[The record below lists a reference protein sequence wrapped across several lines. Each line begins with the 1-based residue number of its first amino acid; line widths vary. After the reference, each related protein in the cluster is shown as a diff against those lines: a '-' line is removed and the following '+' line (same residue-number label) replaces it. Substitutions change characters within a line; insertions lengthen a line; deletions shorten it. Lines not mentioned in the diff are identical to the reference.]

1 MNNSNTT
8 MAIYERIGNSKN
20 FYLIDIF
27 EPVNLDSLLNRLI
40 GYGYNINNLYT
51 DKLTSLNNIE
61 SNDAVTLDINNIKYL
76 GVN

>member
-1 MNNSNTT
+1 MNNSNT

-27 EPVNLDSLLNRLI
+27 EPINLDSLLNRLI

>member
-1 MNNSNTT
+1 MNNSNT

-61 SNDAVTLDINNIKYL
+61 SNNAVTLDINNIEYL

>member
-1 MNNSNTT
+1 MNNSNT

-27 EPVNLDSLLNRLI
+27 DPVNLDSLVNRLI
-40 GYGYNINNLYT
+40 GYGYNINNLYI

-61 SNDAVTLDINNIKYL
+61 SNDPVTLDINNIKYL

>member
-61 SNDAVTLDINNIKYL
+61 SNNAVTLDINNIEYL

>member
-27 EPVNLDSLLNRLI
+27 EPINLDSLLNRLI

-61 SNDAVTLDINNIKYL
+61 SNDAVTLDINNIEYL